1 MFEDLTIP
9 RILPLGAILFNFVF
23 LLVAIPLE
31 AYVFNKRLNFD
42 KKTSI
47 FYAISVNH
55 FSSALGWTI
64 FFLLEPVL
72 PIYLKSELINYVF
85 FNTFKSSN
93 TQSVLILTTVII
105 FFTTVIMK
113 FFLLQIFVFFLKEDV
128 FKKKE
133 EVAVTQQKPQRRR
146 WRVPSKVRFQSTN
159 LVTTTLIANALSY
172 SAITLILLIRNR

>member
-1 MFEDLTIP
+1 MFDDLTIP
-9 RILPLGAILFNFVF
+9 RILPLGAILFNFLF
-23 LLVAIPLE
+23 LLVAIPIE
-31 AYVFNKRLNFD
+31 AYVFNRRLSFD

-72 PIYLKSELINYVF
+72 PILWKSELINFVF
-85 FNTFKSSN
+85 YNNFKSPN
-93 TQSVLILTTVII
+93 TQSLLIVTTVII

-113 FFLLQIFVFFLKEDV
+113 FFLLQVFVFFLKEDV

-133 EVAVTQQKPQRRR
+133 ELPVTQQRYKRRR
-146 WRVPSKVRFQSTN
+146 WRVPSRVRFASTN